1 MKNNKFNL
9 YFWGSIGIILLIGFL
24 SWVFYFRFHKFT
36 RDSYVMGNQIVLT
49 PLHDGFVTAIYS
61 DDTFLVKKGDLL
73 IQLDESDAKL
83 AFDKAKEQLANT
95 TREISQMY
103 HQLFAWQAEIQVRE
117 AEYIKASQDMQHR
130 DDVIDQGGVSIENY
144 EHAQAALKASYFLLQ
159 MTKSFYEK
167 EKAFLQGV
175 SIRNHPLIVKAIDE
189 FTDAWLYLYRC
200 KIYAP
205 NDGIVAQRTIQVGMH
220 VKQGE
225 PLLAIIP
232 LDQIWVNANYKE
244 TQMAKMRIGQKVL
257 LTSDFYG
264 SSVFFHGTI
273 VGLPGGAGN
282 AFSIL
287 PPQNLSGNWI
297 KIVQRLPV
305 RIALDSNELQ
315 QHPLRIGLTM
325 TANTDISN
333 TSGLMVP
340 INTIGSPNY
349 ITSIFEK
356 EENGSLEFANDVF
369 YQNLDPLLMT
379 YAHNPLI
386 IEEEFN
392 DEG

>member
-24 SWVFYFRFHKFT
+24 SWLFYFRFHKFT

-103 HQLFAWQAEIQVRE
+103 HQLFAWRAEIQVRE

-189 FTDAWLYLYRC
+189 FRDAWLYLYRC

-257 LTSDFYG
+257 LKSDFYG
-264 SSVFFHGTI
+264 PSVFFHGTI

-349 ITSIFEK
+349 ITSVFEK

-369 YQNLDPLLMT
+369 YQNLDPLLIS
-379 YAHNPLI
+379 YADNPLM
-386 IEEEFN
+386 IEEEFS